1 MPKLR
6 ISGAMWYLLWFLGM
20 NEINKCRGVLKWKY
34 MVENLWKRKID
45 SSKRLSEKW
54 KKKNLKKIWSWTKA
68 KRKKWRK
75 KKSRSAIW
83 ALLCKVS
90 GIDDIWKEKLC
101 STSL

>member
-6 ISGAMWYLLWFLGM
+6 INGALQYLLWFLGM
-20 NEINKCRGVLKWKY
+20 NERNKCGGVPKWIY
-34 MVENLWKRKID
+34 MVGNLREKK
-45 SSKRLSEKW
+45 KSELFNKTKLKK
-54 KKKNLKKIWSWTKA
+54 KKKNGLEQMKK
-68 KRKKWRK
+68 K

-90 GIDDIWKEKLC
+90 GIDVIWKVKLC